1 MAAAIA
7 ASLPMPVIVFML
19 VVMLSMVVAIGFAFL
34 GQLATKQ

>member
-1 MAAAIA
+1 MVMAAAIA
-7 ASLPMPVIVFML
+7 ASLPVIVFML